1 MCAFS
6 NGVSFGTFRR
16 SEDRV
21 KGRCLMDSSQESLP
35 RAFGDPGAGHL
46 LAVRDL
52 YRAVQT
58 VEGASA
64 PLDELRP
71 LMRREAPTSRRGLCD
86 ILGTDDGDRLIGDAS
101 LVLRTYR
108 AALYAGDQTIGGYRD
123 AITDIRDGAENL
135 VSAFTARRNA
145 REGRWLGAEDGDP
158 TASRFVEITLTAAL
172 AERWLTNHSG
182 ERPGWKVAGAKA
194 RIRQAVSAQI
204 FETFWGPEER
214 RTYSGLGEAVDRLDR
229 DEWPVDRQMLAE
241 AIAHAETVMAAGE
254 DALPWLS
261 AIADATATVPGRI
274 ARSAKSGQRASQSSL
289 LPPPAVVLVWG
300 CLELV
305 HAWAPDLLGGY
316 ERDKGTG
323 KLRWMVHCGDKCAA
337 SWIASLIN
345 SAEFRKEK
353 HRTFK
358 GTLQDVAAGF
368 LHRATDIFMPRTWN
382 RVDPERLAGLALP
395 PIPDEDCPDDFP
407 DDGPD
412 EEDRADECGEA
423 PSGAAPATRPSSE
436 R

>member
-1 MCAFS
+1 
-6 NGVSFGTFRR
+6 
-16 SEDRV
+16 
-21 KGRCLMDSSQESLP
+21 MDSSQESLP
-35 RAFGDPGAGHL
+35 RTLGDPGAGHL

-58 VEGASA
+58 VEGASS

-71 LMRREAPTSRRGLCD
+71 LMRRETPTSQRGLCD
-86 ILGTDDGDRLIGDAS
+86 ILGTDNGDRLICDAS

-108 AALYAGDQTIGGYRD
+108 AALYAGDQTVGGYRD
-123 AITDIRDGAENL
+123 AIADIRDGAGSL
-135 VSAFTARRNA
+135 VSALTARMNA
-145 REGRWLGAEDGDP
+145 RQGRWLGAEDGNP

-182 ERPGWKVAGAKA
+182 ERPGLKVAGARV
-194 RIRQAVSAQI
+194 RIRQAVGAQI
-204 FETFWGPEER
+204 FETFWGLDGR
-214 RTYSGLGEAVDRLDR
+214 RAYSGLGEAIDRLDH
-229 DEWPVDRQMLAE
+229 DEWPVDRQMLAG

-261 AIADATATVPGRI
+261 AIADATATIPGRI
-274 ARSAKSGQRASQSSL
+274 ARSAKSGKRAPQSSL
-289 LPPPAVVLVWG
+289 LPPPTIVLVWG

-316 ERDKGTG
+316 ERDRDSGER
-323 KLRWMVHCGDKCAA
+323 RWMVHCSEKCAA
-337 SWIASLIN
+337 SRIASLIH
-345 SAEFRKEK
+345 SAEFPKEK

-368 LHRATDIFMPRTWN
+368 LHGTTDIFMPRTWS
-382 RVDPERLAGLALP
+382 RVDPERLAGSALQ

-407 DDGPD
+407 DDTPD
-412 EEDRADECGEA
+412 EDDHFDECGEV
-423 PSGAAPATRPSSE
+423 PSGSAAARSSGKG
-436 R
+436 